1 MPPSLASVREPLD
14 PDRLAAAWA
23 RTGGPWLTPVVHPAL
38 ASTNAEALRVAR
50 PWAVVVTDHQTG
62 GRGRLSRGWQ
72 TPEHTAVTVSL
83 TVPMPDEP
91 LAWGWLPLLVGVAV
105 HDAVAAATGLETTL
119 KWPNDVLVPGEDE
132 RKLCGILCEVAPTAP
147 LVVVGIGLNVD
158 QDRAELPVATATSL
172 RLCGVPGTA
181 GAVRREALLAALG
194 DALAEVVS
202 AWSSAGDAG
211 LAVQQRYRSLSATL
225 GRSVRVVLPG
235 AADLVGT
242 AETVDE
248 HGRVVVRG
256 LDGQAH
262 PVAAGDVVHLR
273 HTGSASPAD
282 ATLT

>member
-1 MPPSLASVREPLD
+1 MRDIDRRERPCLADLFAQAPDDEPRAHARPEIADDGGEIPACCLVATGASLREIAGEIDALGGRRRRVRD
-14 PDRLAAAWA
+14 PDLLQ
-23 RTGGPWLTPVVHPAL
+23 GAL
-38 ASTNAEALRVAR
+38 PVAR
-50 PWAVVVTDHQTG
+50 I
-62 GRGRLSRGWQ
+62 
-72 TPEHTAVTVSL
+72 
-83 TVPMPDEP
+83 
-91 LAWGWLPLLVGVAV
+91 
-105 HDAVAAATGLETTL
+105 AAKLFPQE
-119 KWPNDVLVPGEDE
+119 KGEDE

-181 GAVRREALLAALG
+181 GAVCREALLAALG

-211 LAVQQRYRSLSATL
+211 LAVQQRYRSLCATL